1 MSRRWWAADIHANHA
16 NICIYCRRPWLRASD
31 LGPDGKWVSQEA
43 ASLCAERMNAGLARN
58 INMRVKPGDRGVH
71 VGDFSTKGKVG
82 GIAGTRKGY
91 LEFLDRLNGTW
102 TLLEGNHDPQ
112 GRVKTV
118 GKHLF
123 GTIGPCRFFAS
134 HYPTDSEEHD
144 PLLMDYVRATCH
156 FAICGHVHGKW
167 HTKACA
173 GIINVNVGVDANGL
187 MPISDDEV
195 LALYFEEKRRLAD
208 G

>member
-1 MSRRWWAADIHANHA
+1 
-16 NICIYCRRPWLRASD
+16 
-31 LGPDGKWVSQEA
+31 
-43 ASLCAERMNAGLARN
+43 MNARLVAECNQRARAEDFL
-58 INMRVKPGDRGVH
+58 IH
-71 VGDFSTKGKVG
+71 VGDFMCRGCEKGAEG
-82 GIAGTRKGY
+82 LRLPWTHYAGQLHARVV
-91 LEFLDRLNGTW
+91 
-102 TLLEGNHDPQ
+102 LLAGNHDRQ
-112 GRVKTV
+112 NKVKTV

-156 FAICGHVHGKW
+156 FAICGHVHEKW
-167 HTKACA
+167 RVRTCA
-173 GIINVNVGVDANGL
+173 GIINVNVGVDANGY

-195 LALYFEEKRRLAD
+195 LALYFKEKRRMSN